1 MPRRAIRSSGCA
13 LLATIPV
20 LLGTPALGDEPL
32 FGFIYTTDLL
42 PKGRSEVEQWLTW
55 RTQKAGGYYD
65 QLENRTEFSYGVTSA
80 FQLSGYLN
88 YNWTEAYH
96 NGPDGTTTPPEQFSA
111 NRFDPNGRFSATK
124 FVGASLEAIYRVM
137 SPYVDPIGLA
147 FYFEPTFGG
156 GDFNEFETRI
166 ILQKNFLD
174 DRLVIAAN
182 LTWAP
187 ELRYIPGDPTQPPG
201 SKLSHANTN
210 VETDVNWS
218 VGASYRFA
226 PSWSLGWEF
235 QNEREFDEWAI
246 FAPSHAMGDA
256 YYTGPT
262 IHYGGK
268 RFFITLTAW
277 EQLPF
282 AHNYSDPSVIVHGR
296 DYDVDFEK
304 YRVRLKLGYYF

>member
-1 MPRRAIRSSGCA
+1 
-13 LLATIPV
+13 V
-20 LLGTPALGDEPL
+20 
-32 FGFIYTTDLL
+32 
-42 PKGRSEVEQWLTW
+42 
-55 RTQKAGGYYD
+55 
-65 QLENRTEFSYGVTSA
+65 
-80 FQLSGYLN
+80 
-88 YNWTEAYH
+88 
-96 NGPDGTTTPPEQFSA
+96 DGTTTPPEQFSA
-111 NRFDPNGRFSATK
+111 NRFDPNGRFTGTK

-137 SPYVDPIGLA
+137 SPYTDPIGLA

-156 GDFNEFETRI
+156 GDFNEFEARV

-174 DRLVIAAN
+174 DRLVLAAN

-187 ELRYIPGDPTQPPG
+187 ELRYIPGDPTAAPG
-201 SKLSHANTN
+201 DKLLHANTN

-226 PSWSLGWEF
+226 PGWSFGWEF
-235 QNEREFDEWAI
+235 QNEREFDGWAI

-262 IHYGGK
+262 IHYGGQ
-268 RFFITLTAW
+268 RFFVTLTTW

-282 AHNYSDPSVIVHGR
+282 AHNYADPSVIVQGR